1 MYVCDLLILN
11 MVSMGNYLKLHRKRK
26 KALPIET
33 VFKLPAPLPTWPPGE
48 GFAKGIIDL
57 GGLQVCQISTFTKV
71 WVTYQ
76 GGPDDLGA
84 TFFEPSLIPDGFHM
98 LASYGQ
104 SNNRLLSGSV
114 LVAKDDT
121 NNQDLLIRPVDYSLI
136 WTSESLGIK
145 QDTNGYIWLPVA
157 SEGYR
162 ALGHVVTNT
171 EHKPPIDKIRCVRSD
186 FTDEIENQTW
196 IWGLGKE
203 SNANEL
209 KYFTIMPM
217 NRGPQQMGVCVGSF
231 IAQNPN
237 NPSLSHTPLACLR
250 NKKPNYLASMPNI
263 QQIETLFQAYSP
275 LTYFHPK
282 ETYLPSSVNWFFI
295 NGGLLYTKEN
305 ESNPVPIE
313 PTGSNLP
320 QGGSNDGNYWLDLPI
335 NEPSKERVKKG
346 DLKETQVYLHVKPM
360 LGATYTDIQIWVF
373 YPFNGGAKAKA
384 VFIDIPLGK
393 IGEHVG
399 DWEHLTLRISNFTGE
414 LQSVYFSAHSGGSW
428 VTVSELEFK
437 DGNKP
442 CAYSSLHGHA
452 MYSKPG
458 LVLQGKGTIGIRN
471 DTAKSKILMDTGVG
485 FVLVAGEYLGN
496 SVVEPP
502 WLNYCREWGPKV
514 SYDLGD
520 EIKKVGKL
528 LPGFEKF
535 MKSLP
540 KEVLG
545 EEGPTGPKMKRSWDG
560 DEV

>member
-1 MYVCDLLILN
+1 
-11 MVSMGNYLKLHRKRK
+11 MVSMGNCLTLHRKRK

-33 VFKLPAPLPTWPPGE
+33 VFKLPSPLPTWPPGE

-84 TFFEPSLIPDGFHM
+84 TFFEPSLIPNGFHM

-121 NNQDLLIRPVDYSLI
+121 DNQDLLIRPVDYNLI

-145 QDTNGYIWLPVA
+145 QDTNGYIWLPIA
-157 SEGYR
+157 PEGYH
-162 ALGHVVTNT
+162 ALGHIVTNT
-171 EHKPPIDKIRCVRSD
+171 EHKPPIDKIRCARSD

-209 KYFTIMPM
+209 NYFTIMPM

-237 NPSLSHTPLACLR
+237 NPSLSHTALACLR
-250 NKKPNYLASMPNI
+250 NKKPNYLSSMPNI

-275 LTYFHPK
+275 LIYFHPK
-282 ETYLPSSVNWFFI
+282 ETYLPSSVNWWFKRWI
-295 NGGLLYTKEN
+295 LLARSPHRQTIKR
-305 ESNPVPIE
+305 ESEKRRFKGNP
-313 PTGSNLP
+313 N
-320 QGGSNDGNYWLDLPI
+320 
-335 NEPSKERVKKG
+335 
-346 DLKETQVYLHVKPM
+346 
-360 LGATYTDIQIWVF
+360 IQIWVF

-384 VFIDIPLGK
+384 VFINIPLGK

-414 LQSVYFSAHSGGSW
+414 LQSVYFSAHRGGSW
-428 VTVSELEFK
+428 VTVSELEFNG
-437 DGNKP
+437 GNKP
-442 CAYSSLHGHA
+442 CTYSSLHGHA

-458 LVLQGKGTIGIRN
+458 LVLQGKGTIGIHN

-485 FVLVAGEYLGN
+485 FELVAGEYLGN

-528 LPGFEKF
+528 LPGIEKF

-560 DEV
+560 VEV

>member
-1 MYVCDLLILN
+1 
-11 MVSMGNYLKLHRKRK
+11 MGNCLKLHRKRK

-33 VFKLPAPLPTWPPGE
+33 VFNLPSPLPTWPPGE

-121 NNQDLLIRPVDYSLI
+121 DNQDLLIGPVDYSLI

-157 SEGYR
+157 PEGYR

-171 EHKPPIDKIRCVRSD
+171 EHKPPIDKIRC
-186 FTDEIENQTW
+186 
-196 IWGLGKE
+196 
-203 SNANEL
+203 
-209 KYFTIMPM
+209 
-217 NRGPQQMGVCVGSF
+217 
-231 IAQNPN
+231 
-237 NPSLSHTPLACLR
+237 
-250 NKKPNYLASMPNI
+250 
-263 QQIETLFQAYSP
+263 
-275 LTYFHPK
+275 

-295 NGGLLYTKEN
+295 NGGLLYTKGD

-335 NEPSKERVKKG
+335 DEPSKEKVKKG
-346 DLKETQVYLHVKPM
+346 DLKEAQVYLHVKPM

-399 DWEHLTLRISNFTGE
+399 DWEHLTLRISNFTGK

-442 CAYSSLHGHA
+442 CTYSSLHGHA

-471 DTAKSKILMDTGVG
+471 DIAKSRILMDTGVG
-485 FVLVAGEYLGN
+485 FELVAGEYLGN

-528 LPGFEKF
+528 LPGFEKL

-545 EEGPTGPKMKRSWDG
+545 EEGPTGPKMKRSWDE